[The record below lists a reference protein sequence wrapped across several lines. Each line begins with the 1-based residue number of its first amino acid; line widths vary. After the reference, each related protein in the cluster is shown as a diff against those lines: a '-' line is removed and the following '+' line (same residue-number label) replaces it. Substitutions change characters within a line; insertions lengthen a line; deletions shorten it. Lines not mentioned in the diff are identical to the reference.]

1 MSTRLEVLDAEALNL
16 TDSER
21 ASLAQRL
28 LASLDENAEVEEAWA
43 VEVARRI
50 AAVER
55 GEVQDI
61 PIAEALATLRT
72 GRK

>member
-1 MSTRLEVLDAEALNL
+1 MPTRLEVLETEALRL

-28 LASLDENAEVEEAWA
+28 LSSLDENAEVEEAWA
-43 VEVARRI
+43 VEVERRI
-50 AAVER
+50 LAVEK

-61 PIAEALATLRT
+61 PIAEALAALRA
-72 GRK
+72 GFK